1 MVYIYSPNVPP
12 NCFFFQNEPWKRR
25 SSVDRV
31 KPISEIFSLKSPFL
45 ELFLSK
51 KRFWNI
57 LLRPLLQ
64 KKDFL
69 YVMCPRRL
77 TIHYRVLS
85 TLAYTQ
91 HYRTIRNFGC
101 VILDLIE
108 DFGFIFL
115 LTFCTLDFRK
125 DNWDEK
131 YEVPPRNC
139 EPKK

>member
-1 MVYIYSPNVPP
+1 MTYSFTSIQNRRLCVKY
-12 NCFFFQNEPWKRR
+12 FFGSQLRGET
-25 SSVDRV
+25 SHYLIRV
-31 KPISEIFSLKSPFL
+31 IHTKGVSLDGSDKH
-45 ELFLSK
+45 LFLSPK
-51 KRFWNI
+51 LNSWLEYYWTKI
-57 LLRPLLQ
+57 CQ
-64 KKDFL
+64 K
-69 YVMCPRRL
+69 
-77 TIHYRVLS
+77 HS
-85 TLAYTQ
+85 TESSTEISEDLMTYTQ

-108 DFGFIFL
+108 DFDFIFL